1 MVNAVNEEMQE
12 VLSHVKITDEQLGPK
27 GTTIKPKIY
36 GNITLDADEED
47 LLTLQ
52 PGYATYP
59 IISLNNII
67 IHHRD

>member
-1 MVNAVNEEMQE
+1 MQE
-12 VLSHVKITDEQLGPK
+12 VLSHVKITGEPLGSK
-27 GTTIKPKIY
+27 GTPIKSKIY
-36 GNITLDADEED
+36 GDITLDADEEG

-67 IHHRD
+67 IEAELTLTKIRWE